1 MTAGLAER
9 RLPARGAVGVTL
21 GLELAVLSAFG
32 LAWLLGGPGHAFPVE
47 PMIGTATLAMGL
59 QGAALRRIGP
69 AGTPTNYFT
78 GVVTNWVSGMV
89 DPAGRSWN
97 PGAGAR
103 IAVFVLAVAA
113 TGSLHRALPAGV
125 VAVPVAL
132 VAAATVLAVASARS
146 RRAVGL
152 RPADHTAAR
161 TRSMVVTPT
170 RA

>member
-1 MTAGLAER
+1 
-9 RLPARGAVGVTL
+9 
-21 GLELAVLSAFG
+21 
-32 LAWLLGGPGHAFPVE
+32 
-47 PMIGTATLAMGL
+47 MIGTATLAMGL
-59 QGAALRRIGP
+59 EGAALRRIGP

-89 DPAGRSWN
+89 APAGRSWN

-103 IAVFVLAVAA
+103 VAVFVLAVAA
-113 TGSLHRALPAGV
+113 TASLHRVLPAGV

-132 VAAATVLAVASARS
+132 VAAATVLAAASARS

-161 TRSMVVTPT
+161 TRSMVVTPI